1 MWNILAIL
9 TVGIAAWTATL
20 YLIMTSV
27 TRLMGGF

>member
-20 YLIMTSV
+20 YLIMTSISK
-27 TRLMGGF
+27 LIGGL